1 MEVKAN
7 LKMRTQL
14 QMFSTYEKEL
24 MELAESE
31 TLSNL
36 WEVKAGIG
44 QEFEKTKKLAV
55 DGLIINTTELL
66 SCYQKIAEIFQ
77 KELDCLNEMKNA
89 TEDSDNGKYL

>member
-1 MEVKAN
+1 MEFKAN

-14 QMFSTYEKEL
+14 QIFSTYEKEL

-44 QEFEKTKKLAV
+44 KEFEKNKKV
-55 DGLIINTTELL
+55 SG
-66 SCYQKIAEIFQ
+66 
-77 KELDCLNEMKNA
+77 
-89 TEDSDNGKYL
+89 